1 MGVNDTRFSLC
12 EHVLYASKRLVD
24 INGFTVDDTIVA
36 VASPLSPAPRGIVR
50 MSGEGVIKILR
61 RTNLIATD
69 WSDRRTQRFASRLD
83 LDDLL
88 GAIDV
93 DVMLWPTSRSYTG
106 QPSAELHLIGSLPI
120 LDAVVDRLIAAGGR
134 AARAGEF
141 TMRSFLAGRLDLPQA
156 EAVLGVIDAEDPSTL
171 DQALSQLAGNLSRP
185 LQTVRG
191 ELLNLLADVEA
202 GLDFVDEDIEFI
214 EDSDLIDRLGGLGD
228 LLTLASDQLRERSAS
243 SSTLEIVLRGLPNA
257 GKSCL
262 LNALT
267 QTESAIVTEQAG
279 TTRDSI
285 SVSFEVEG
293 YAVRVTDTAGIEW
306 RAANDPDA
314 EVLEKA
320 QWQAIEAASR
330 ADLCLWCI
338 DASEGQPV
346 TALESLQGFA
356 ADAHSHKN
364 SIENWVL
371 LTKSDLVLGS
381 PEWAEALRSKVA
393 EMFNVSALTGDG
405 MNELRNRIVGMA
417 ERIDATEVGSVIG
430 TAARCR
436 GSLMGAIE
444 AINQAVDAT
453 RMQAGHELVAT
464 EIRTAA
470 GLIGDVTGEV
480 YTDDLLDRVFSR
492 FCIGK

>member
-1 MGVNDTRFSLC
+1 
-12 EHVLYASKRLVD
+12 
-24 INGFTVDDTIVA
+24 
-36 VASPLSPAPRGIVR
+36 
-50 MSGEGVIKILR
+50 MSGGQVVAILQR
-61 RTNLIATD
+61 VNLIAGELA
-69 WSDRRTQRFASRLD
+69 DRRTRRYPSRLD
-83 LDDLL
+83 LGDLL
-88 GAIDV
+88 GEIDV

-156 EAVLGVIDAEDPSTL
+156 EAVLGVIDAEDPGTL
-171 DQALSQLAGNLSRP
+171 NQALSQLAGNLSRP
-185 LQTVRG
+185 LQTARG
-191 ELLNLLADVEA
+191 ELLDLLADVEA

-214 EDSDLIDRLGGLGD
+214 EDADLIDRLEQLRNLLGR
-228 LLTLASDQLRERSAS
+228 TSEQLRERSAS
-243 SSTLEIVLRGLPNA
+243 TSSLEIVLRGLPNA

-262 LNALT
+262 LNALS

-285 SVSFEVEG
+285 SVSFEVDG
-293 YAVRVTDTAGIEW
+293 YSVRVTDTAGIEW

-314 EVLEKA
+314 AVLEKA
-320 QWQAIEAASR
+320 QRQAIEAASR
-330 ADLCLWCI
+330 ADLCLWCV
-338 DASEGQPV
+338 DANSQEPES
-346 TALESLQGFA
+346 ALENLQA
-356 ADAHSHKN
+356 MITDRQPHKK

-371 LTKSDLVLGS
+371 LTKADLVSEPPKWIDVLGS
-381 PEWAEALRSKVA
+381 MGIESMMISTLAG
-393 EMFNVSALTGDG
+393 TG
-405 MNELRNRIVGMA
+405 MSELGNKIAAAA

-436 GSLMGAIE
+436 GSLMGAID
-444 AINQAVDAT
+444 AIVRAIDAT
-453 RMQAGHELVAT
+453 QTQAGHELVAT
-464 EIRTAA
+464 EIRSAA
-470 GLIGDVTGEV
+470 ELIGDVTGEV